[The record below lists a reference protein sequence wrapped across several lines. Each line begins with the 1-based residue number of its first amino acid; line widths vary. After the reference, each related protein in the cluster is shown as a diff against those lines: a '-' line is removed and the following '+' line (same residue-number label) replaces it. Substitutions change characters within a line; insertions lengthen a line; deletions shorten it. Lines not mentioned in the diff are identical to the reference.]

1 MTILNLMEM
10 ALNFSKGLKNTV
22 GKEEIARYD
31 TILTFD
37 NPMKFLENILE
48 KMKKYWLPAF
58 SLFPHSFLGLPFQ
71 KQILGFFFL
80 RYIYSVVCKC
90 YQFGLV

>member
-1 MTILNLMEM
+1 M
-10 ALNFSKGLKNTV
+10 

-31 TILTFD
+31 TILTFE
-37 NPMKFLENILE
+37 NPMKALENILE

-71 KQILGFFFL
+71 KQILGGFFALHLFCRL
-80 RYIYSVVCKC
+80 QMLSIWFSLK
-90 YQFGLV
+90 F